1 MKRIEAVSTRY
12 TGPVD
17 NWRAF
22 IMSETLYS
30 CTCLV
35 FKKVLVLE
43 NVCQILEFFLLNPFA
58 EIILEVSWRKYN
70 GFFLLQDEDENKT
83 CSYVL
88 SFTEKILFLKN
99 KQALYT
105 LRWRDKVY
113 LDKGSERGSCMVL
126 TKRQSYFRMQRFVKH
141 KFVCYNAF
149 G

>member
-1 MKRIEAVSTRY
+1 MKRIEAVCTRC
-12 TGPVD
+12 TGTVD

-43 NVCQILEFFLLNPFA
+43 NVCQILEFLLNPFA

-88 SFTEKILFLKN
+88 SFTKKNPVLK
-99 KQALYT
+99 K
-105 LRWRDKVY
+105 
-113 LDKGSERGSCMVL
+113 
-126 TKRQSYFRMQRFVKH
+126 
-141 KFVCYNAF
+141 
-149 G
+149 

>member
-1 MKRIEAVSTRY
+1 MLKLSLKCPDE
-12 TGPVD
+12 
-17 NWRAF
+17 N
-22 IMSETLYS
+22 IM
-30 CTCLV
+30 
-35 FKKVLVLE
+35 
-43 NVCQILEFFLLNPFA
+43 
-58 EIILEVSWRKYN
+58 

>member
-1 MKRIEAVSTRY
+1 MKRIEAVCTRC
-12 TGPVD
+12 TGTVD

-43 NVCQILEFFLLNPFA
+43 NVCQILEFLLNPFA

-70 GFFLLQDEDENKT
+70 GFFYYKTKMKIKHVHMYSLLLK
-83 CSYVL
+83 
-88 SFTEKILFLKN
+88 KILFLKN